1 MSTQTRFAVFAT
13 TAITALVALPLVA
26 APVATSA
33 PAAAPAQATAAAA
46 TTYEIDDVH
55 SAAFFRV
62 QHLGAGQFWGR
73 INDISGSFTTAGSG
87 PEGVSFDITVKVDS
101 IDTGTKKLDEHL
113 RSPDFFNTK
122 EFPNMT
128 FKSTGVK
135 KGANGLELTGDFTMR
150 GVTKPITAALEF
162 TGQKAGQMGDRAGYE
177 AIFTIK
183 RADFGVNYGV
193 ENGSLGNDVRIV
205 VNLEGVKK

>member
-1 MSTQTRFAVFAT
+1 MSAQSRLALIATGAVTLLA
-13 TAITALVALPLVA
+13 ALPLIA
-26 APVATSA
+26 APASS
-33 PAAAPAQATAAAA
+33 PAAAPAPAQAAANA

-101 IDTGTKKLDEHL
+101 IDTGTKKLDDHL

-122 EFPNMT
+122 EFPAMT

-135 KGANGLELTGDFTMR
+135 KGSNGLELTGDFTMR
-150 GVTKPITAALEF
+150 G
-162 TGQKAGQMGDRAGYE
+162 
-177 AIFTIK
+177 
-183 RADFGVNYGV
+183 
-193 ENGSLGNDVRIV
+193 
-205 VNLEGVKK
+205 

>member
-1 MSTQTRFAVFAT
+1 MSAQFRLALIATGAVTLLA
-13 TAITALVALPLVA
+13 ALPLIA
-26 APVATSA
+26 APASS
-33 PAAAPAQATAAAA
+33 PAAAPAPAQAAANA

-101 IDTGTKKLDEHL
+101 IDTGTKKLDDHL

-122 EFPNMT
+122 EFPAMT

-135 KGANGLELTGDFTMR
+135 KGSSGLELTGDFTMR

-177 AIFTIK
+177 AVFTIK